1 MDNSRQKILYRSK
14 LGMNVWVKS
23 ISQPKGKQVLISKEV
38 ACLVKEF
45 YMLY

>member
-1 MDNSRQKILYRSK
+1 MK
-14 LGMNVWVKS
+14 VWVKS
-23 ISQPKGKQVLISKEV
+23 ISQAKGKKVLISKEV